1 MKEKMTVNE
10 TVREALAVALLKLMR
25 TKSLEDITISELVN
39 VAGVG
44 RNSFYRNFKS
54 KEQMLCGYIIE
65 LYEEYFKEKQVPLV
79 IGDAGRVEEFLLPRF
94 RFIKEHKNI
103 FRVLHKRGLLYY
115 FFQVT
120 EADLISKLCGQEG
133 NTSSYFTAMFS
144 GACAGI
150 IRHWIDRDFAE
161 GEEEMV
167 KLFSNPPEGF

>member
-10 TVREALAVALLKLMR
+10 TVREALAVALLKLMK

-44 RNSFYRNFKS
+44 RNSFYRNFES
-54 KEQMLCGYIIE
+54 KEQMLCGYIIG

-79 IGDAGRVEEFLLPRF
+79 MGDSGRVEEFLLPRF
-94 RFIKEHKNI
+94 RFIKEHKDI

-115 FFQVT
+115 FFQAT
-120 EADLISKLCGQEG
+120 ESDLIAKLCGQAD

-161 GEEEMV
+161 GEEKMV
-167 KLFSNPPEGF
+167 KLFSNPPNGF